1 MQHIRTRYDRSSI
14 SLISQDKV
22 MIINPRHASVFSDH
36 NNFVVSEFALGLSF
50 CETSFSD
57 RKVLGIYAAFRKNT
71 ISI

>member
-1 MQHIRTRYDRSSI
+1 
-14 SLISQDKV
+14 

-71 ISI
+71 ISIWMKPH